1 MDKKCKE
8 DKNEE
13 ERTFLKEWRTY
24 PKFKDWLREDKSDK
38 TKFRCCVCGVSRKIS
53 TTGQCALSIH
63 AGGKRHL
70 EVVNNR
76 NNFFKVIEKPSSS
89 SAAGSS
95 EKEEDINSS
104 NASVSSKTQLELS
117 VAGTDTTTAHIRWVL
132 KCVKSGFSSR
142 SCDNLGQLMAVM
154 FPDSKIAQNFKL
166 GKDKFA
172 YVVNHGLAP
181 YFKNLL
187 LAEIKKSNIHVF
199 SFDES
204 LNDATQTCEMDV
216 YIRYWNSDEM
226 EVKTRYLGS
235 SFFGHGRHNDLLNNF
250 GDIVAGLDCHKIVSS
265 IDGWPK
271 SKH

>member
-13 ERTFLKEWRTY
+13 ERTFLNEWLTY
-24 PKFKDWLREDKSDK
+24 PKFKDWLREDKSDN
-38 TKFRCCVCGVSRKIS
+38 TKFRYCVCGVSRKFS

-63 AGGKRHL
+63 AGGKNHL

-95 EKEEDINSS
+95 EKEDINSS
-104 NASVSSKTQLELS
+104 NAAVSSKTQLELS
-117 VAGTDTTTAHIRWVL
+117 VVGTDTTTAHIRWVL
-132 KCVKSGFSSR
+132 KCVESGFSNR
-142 SCDNLGQLMAVM
+142 SCDILGQLMAVM
-154 FPDSKIAQNFKL
+154 FPDSKVEQKFKL

-172 YVVNHGLAP
+172 YVVNRGLAL

-204 LNDATQTCEMDV
+204 LNDVT
-216 YIRYWNSDEM
+216 
-226 EVKTRYLGS
+226 
-235 SFFGHGRHNDLLNNF
+235 
-250 GDIVAGLDCHKIVSS
+250 
-265 IDGWPK
+265 
-271 SKH
+271 